1 MPGGKRDNNISILPS
16 VNVKWV
22 EKWDN
27 KDVFQW
33 IKTLQDFG
41 SFEGKRTQQSETMKN
56 IIKKKYITGKRLINC
71 NTTQSFT
78 DLFERQITQNTAQV
92 LRDNLNLERSM
103 FQKRELSKTILR
115 QNKWQPKLMEKI
127 RLVDKRYKPLRSY
140 EATIKKKQGSQIFV
154 CYDGYADNPGVW
166 VPREQWMGRVTILQD
181 IAGKQQTNKT
191 QPISRTKSQ
200 INAINKQN
208 DDDIKFPK
216 LGKKP
221 KSVPPTN
228 VPLVLPFRKK
238 QVADW
243 DNDDVTDWIDSIQI
257 KALQQYQSAIQQN
270 KKSFKTAA

>member
-1 MPGGKRDNNISILPS
+1 MSGGKRDILPS

-27 KDVFQW
+27 KDVLQW
-33 IKTLQDFG
+33 IKILQDFK
-41 SFEGKRTQQSETMKN
+41 SFEGKKTQKSETMKL
-56 IIKKKYITGKRLINC
+56 IIKNKNITGKRLINC
-71 NTTQSFT
+71 NTKQSLV
-78 DLFERQITQNTAQV
+78 DLFQKKITQETAKV
-92 LRDNLNLERSM
+92 LRDNLTLERSM
-103 FQKRELSKTILR
+103 FTKRELSKTIIR
-115 QNKWQPKLMEKI
+115 QSKWQPTLNEKI
-127 RLVDKRYKPLRSY
+127 RFVDTKYTPHRSY